1 MGKTLVE
8 KIIGSHAG
16 KAVVPGEL
24 AIVDVDLAYFQDWTG
39 PLSIVQIKEM
49 GIKKLKDPKKVVFF
63 IDHSSPSSAKELSTD
78 HNRIRAFARE
88 TGAGLSDVGEGVCHV
103 ITSEKYVRPG
113 DIAVGADS
121 HTCQGGA
128 FGAFASGMGSTDV
141 AVAAALGK
149 TWLRVP
155 ESIKVEVTGKFPKG
169 VYAKDLILYLIGSI
183 GADGATYKS
192 LEFHGDTIDN
202 MPFHER
208 LVVSNMAVEA
218 GAKCGIFPSDKN
230 TRKYMEENDRAQDWK
245 PLDADPD
252 ARYVKTIKIDASKLK
267 PMVSFPHT
275 VDNTRTIDHKD
286 CQDRPLNQVYI
297 GTCTNGR
304 FEDLRIVADILQG
317 KKAHPNTRLV
327 VTPGSRTVFLKM
339 LKSEVMEI
347 LVEAGATINSP
358 GCGAC
363 PGSHTGLLGDDE
375 HCLSTANRNFKGR
388 MGNPTAFV
396 YLASPATCAVSA
408 LAGKIADPRE
418 VI

>member
-16 KAVVPGEL
+16 KEVVPGEL

-39 PLSIVQIKEM
+39 PLAIVQIKEM
-49 GIKKLKDPKKVVFF
+49 GIKKLKDPKKVAFF
-63 IDHSSPSSAKELSTD
+63 IDHSSPSSAKELATD

-88 TGAGLSDVGEGVCHV
+88 TGARLSDVGEGVCHV
-103 ITSEKYVRPG
+103 ITSEYFVKPG

-128 FGAFASGMGSTDV
+128 FGAFTSGMGSTDV

-155 ESIKVEVTGKFPKG
+155 ESIKMEVTGKFPKG
-169 VYAKDLILYLIGSI
+169 VYAKDLILHLIGTI
-183 GADGATYKS
+183 GADGATYQS

-208 LVVSNMAVEA
+208 LVISNMAVEA
-218 GAKCGIFPSDKN
+218 GAKCGIFPSDRS
-230 TRKYMEENDRAQDWK
+230 TRKYMEEHGRAKDWK

-252 ARYVKTIKIDASKLK
+252 AQYVKTIKIDASKLK

-275 VDNTRTIDHKD
+275 VDNTRPIDHSD
-286 CQDRPLNQVYI
+286 CKDRPLNQIYI

-304 FEDLRIVADILQG
+304 FEDLKIVADIMKG
-317 KKAHPNTRLV
+317 KKTHPGTRLV

-339 LKSEVMEI
+339 LKSDVMET
-347 LVEAGATINSP
+347 LVEAGAAINSP
-358 GCGAC
+358 GCGPC
-363 PGSHTGLLGDDE
+363 PGSQTGLLGDDE

-396 YLASPATCAVSA
+396 YLASPATCAASA

>member
-16 KAVVPGEL
+16 KEVVPGEL
-24 AIVDVDLAYFQDWTG
+24 VIVDVDLAYFQDWTG

-49 GIKKLKDPKKVVFF
+49 GIKNLKDPNKAIFF
-63 IDHSSPSSAKELSTD
+63 IDHSSPSSAKELATD

-88 TGAGLSDVGEGVCHV
+88 TGAKLYDIGEGVCHV
-103 ITSEKYVRPG
+103 ITSERHIRPG
-113 DIAVGADS
+113 DIAVGSDS

-128 FGAFASGMGSTDV
+128 FGAFTSGMGSTDV

-169 VYAKDLILYLIGSI
+169 VHAKDLILYLIGSI
-183 GADGATYKS
+183 GADGATYQS

-202 MPFHER
+202 LPFHER
-208 LVVSNMAVEA
+208 LVISNMAVEA
-218 GAKCGIFPSDKN
+218 GAKCGIFPSDEH
-230 TRKYMEENDRAQDWK
+230 TRQYMEENGRSQDWK
-245 PLDADPD
+245 PFDADPD
-252 ARYVKTIKIDASKLK
+252 AEYVRTVKIDASKLT

-275 VDNTRTIDHKD
+275 VDNTRTIDHAD
-286 CQDRPLNQVYI
+286 CKDRPINQVYT

-304 FEDLRIVADILQG
+304 FEDFQVIADILRG
-317 KKAHPNTRLV
+317 KKVHPSTRLV
-327 VTPGSRTVFLKM
+327 VTPGSKTVYLKM
-339 LKSEVMEI
+339 IESDVMKT
-347 LVEAGATINSP
+347 LVEAGAAVNSP

-375 HCLSTANRNFKGR
+375 HCISTANRNFKGR
-388 MGNPTAFV
+388 MGNPTSFV
-396 YLASPATCAVSA
+396 YLASPATCAATA
-408 LAGKIADPRE
+408 LTGKITDPRE

>member
-8 KIIGSHAG
+8 KVIGSHAG
-16 KAVVPGEL
+16 KEVVPGEL

-49 GIKKLKDPKKVVFF
+49 GITKLKDPNKAIFF
-63 IDHSSPSSAKELSTD
+63 IDHSSPSSAKELATD

-88 TGAGLSDVGEGVCHV
+88 TGAKLYDVGEGVCHV
-103 ITSEKYVRPG
+103 ITSEKHVRPG
-113 DIAVGADS
+113 DVAVGADS

-128 FGAFASGMGSTDV
+128 FGAFTSGMGSTDV

-169 VYAKDLILYLIGSI
+169 VFAKDLILYLIGSI
-183 GADGATYKS
+183 GADGATYQS

-208 LVVSNMAVEA
+208 LVISNMAVEA
-218 GAKCGIFPSDKN
+218 GAKCGIFPSDKH
-230 TRKYMEENDRAQDWK
+230 TRKYMEENGRAKDWK

-252 ARYVKTIKIDASKLK
+252 ANYIKTIKIDASKLT

-275 VDNTRTIDHKD
+275 VDNTRTIDHPD
-286 CQDRPLNQVYI
+286 CKDRPINQVYT

-304 FEDLRIVADILQG
+304 FEDFQIIAKMLKN
-317 KKAHPNTRLV
+317 KKVHPSTRLV
-327 VTPGSRTVFLKM
+327 VTPGSKTVYLKM
-339 LKSEVMEI
+339 IESDVMKT
-347 LVEAGATINSP
+347 LVEAGAAVNSP

-363 PGSHTGLLGDDE
+363 PGSHTGLLGDNE
-375 HCLSTANRNFKGR
+375 HCISTANRNFKGR

-396 YLASPATCAVSA
+396 YLASPATCAATA
-408 LAGKIADPRE
+408 LTGKITDPRE